1 MILVHRLRGEP
12 MYLNPDLVESIEE
25 TPDTVLT
32 LTDGRRTVVS
42 DEAQDVVD
50 RILRYRASVLVVAD
64 QLRGEVNVRPVAPG
78 PGHGDTGD
86 APLRVLPGGDD

>member
-42 DEAQDVVD
+42 DAAEDVVD
-50 RILRYRASVLVVAD
+50 RILRFRAQVLVVAD
-64 QLRGEVNVRPVAPG
+64 QLRAVHGQVGRPVPAVDPSAD
-78 PGHGDTGD
+78 PS
-86 APLRVLPGGDD
+86 LRVLPGGDD

>member
-32 LTDGRRTVVS
+32 LTDGRRAIVS
-42 DEAQDVVD
+42 DAAADVVD
-50 RILRYRASVLVVAD
+50 RIVRYRARVLVVAD
-64 QLRGEVNVRPVAPG
+64 QLRAEVHVTRRPS
-78 PGHGDTGD
+78 GDGGD
-86 APLRVLPGGDD
+86 ATSLRVLPGGDD

>member
-42 DEAQDVVD
+42 DAAVDVVD
-50 RILRYRASVLVVAD
+50 RIVRFRAHVLVVAD
-64 QLRGEVNVRPVAPG
+64 QLRAQTGPARPVPDAPAG
-78 PGHGDTGD
+78 GDQ
-86 APLRVLPGGDD
+86 PLRVVPGGDD